1 MATACGMLH
10 IMVPSA
16 PGWWMEEAKWQTRAK
31 CVRVFSRRFQECRTG
46 FFPFCLLLLPPAQT
60 VVQLSMLDSVSGRQ
74 RASEFKFFF
83 STCCKV
89 CARPRAWAER
99 KVVAVNGASIA
110 PAHKTVISAGRIVIF
125 CEEEE
130 GGTCERREELQWW
143 PGLRNQLWIQMAV
156 YTCCSHE
163 ARCFR
168 RSLVSSP
175 QISRCTANSSS
186 MGRVS
191 CIFQP
196 PPQRF
201 CFSSSCPD
209 LHRQIQRVQRGVAAC
224 FLAEKLFHRPPCH
237 RRLGRKLAH
246 LSGVAATPSSSASPL
261 WSGDN
266 ARRTKGVV
274 RLPQPV
280 P

>member
-1 MATACGMLH
+1 M
-10 IMVPSA
+10 
-16 PGWWMEEAKWQTRAK
+16 
-31 CVRVFSRRFQECRTG
+31 
-46 FFPFCLLLLPPAQT
+46 
-60 VVQLSMLDSVSGRQ
+60 
-74 RASEFKFFF
+74 
-83 STCCKV
+83 
-89 CARPRAWAER
+89 
-99 KVVAVNGASIA
+99 NGASIA

-130 GGTCERREELQWW
+130 GGTCERRERERSCND
-143 PGLRNQLWIQMAV
+143 GLACVTSCGYRRPCTHVAATKRAASIVLW
-156 YTCCSHE
+156 
-163 ARCFR
+163 
-168 RSLVSSP
+168 
-175 QISRCTANSSS
+175 TANSSS

-209 LHRQIQRVQRGVAAC
+209 LLRQIQRVQRGVAAC

-246 LSGVAATPSSSASPL
+246 PSGVAATPGRSASPL